1 MVRIG
6 WAGVGFVVVV
16 LAAFAGA
23 GTADAATGVIS
34 APRSDA
40 VLTSSPVTVSVRA
53 PAGAKATRVLLNG
66 RSVRSSLRASRGRL
80 TGRVTRRS
88 GLRYGRNKLVVKE
101 IRSGRR
107 VVREVHHF
115 YLVRRT
121 TSGMARVTVSRG
133 VPLDAQIRV
142 TARAIPNQPVRRVR
156 AWLNGKN
163 VTRDIDKL
171 RRTRYAL
178 SLSAT
183 HGVRYGT
190 NRLRVLVTD
199 LQRGR
204 QSSIG
209 RRFRVRRDAPL
220 ASAGRDRRAQP
231 GVRIRLGGIAKAAQK
246 GTVLR
251 HRWVVVRRPRGSRAR
266 IVGATRAHPSIMP
279 DRSGRYVLRQNL
291 SEVRRTGRSVRQ
303 VGRTARDE
311 AEFTASPLAALMPVS
326 VNAFPVDP
334 RRITIGDRTYDHP
347 GKGATIQWLTLDRAT
362 LEPVNEEANAWCCE
376 DQGGSSLAELTEELE
391 DPPGDRLVIIAIPPN
406 RITLN
411 ENRLDDLNKA
421 LGLIGVNPLTAE
433 QLADGS
439 RQLVILGIPGA
450 PRGTGWIW
458 QSDKAQVA
466 AHPGEPPPTQGWL
479 MQGGTTSESDKA
491 LYRFQPLRLRYDTNS
506 GPRFPGTNT
515 MTIAGVTTYVA
526 QIPDGT
532 GGFHVVEVDP
542 RDMSI
547 VGDNNR
553 VFVTNRSYDPEKSDE
568 TLDAMYGLLS
578 DIRKRGNFAAVQS
591 IGKVGYKTRE
601 WGAVSTALARLGAN
615 PHGFNFLNPDYN
627 PSFAFFGGPPLGR
640 DEVAESTSNLLAG
653 TTSEAVQPGAVSGY
667 VRMRHDGLFEPA
679 SDDATSAGGAV
690 YDAILRPGEPWP
702 HTTGPEAGAYQKA
715 MAYIA
720 SQLTDFKDYTDARK
734 AYTDFAYDSSTQD
747 FNRGFSEL
755 STVAYPGDK
764 KPCTSAEHDGPD
776 VGAPATTS
784 DPPYNRDQ
792 FCDLINELKREFD
805 WIGQIREVFQDYEA
819 ALDRASKE
827 VKVDLV
833 KDGEDIRQNL
843 ASPGGEIVTSLLYL
857 LGDIAEIGG
866 AEGAPF
872 GLFASVF
879 EIGSYIADDKNGE
892 PLSEQVSAKAD
903 ELAAEVDANVG
914 QTADTLDE
922 IQAAAITD
930 YGRLSRLGEL
940 AKKARPN
947 VVNMTAKLKLG
958 VDRYFTST
966 LIRAAYPP
974 RWLKPV
980 TIEYFSHPMPPAECY
995 LTTDI
1000 GSGHTW
1006 GNVPEPAWI
1015 AFRGAPD
1022 GQANDRQT
1030 LVLSKGGAFGGGGTP
1045 PKELTEKLFTPTV
1058 GGSGYGLEKSGWF
1071 WELGDPQKV
1080 EDCYPRGG

>member
-1 MVRIG
+1 M
-6 WAGVGFVVVV
+6 
-16 LAAFAGA
+16 
-23 GTADAATGVIS
+23 
-34 APRSDA
+34 
-40 VLTSSPVTVSVRA
+40 LTSSPVTVSVRA
-53 PAGAKATRVLLNG
+53 PAGAKVTRVLLNG
-66 RSVRSSLRASRGRL
+66 RSVKSSLRARSGRL

-88 GLRYGRNKLVVKE
+88 GLRYGRNTLVVKE
-101 IRSGRR
+101 LRSGRR
-107 VVREVHHF
+107 VVRAVHHF
-115 YLVRRT
+115 FLVRRT
-121 TSGMARVTVSRG
+121 TGGMASVAVSRG
-133 VPLDAQIRV
+133 VPLDARIRL
-142 TARAIPNQPVRRVR
+142 TSRAIAKQPMRKVR
-156 AWLNGKN
+156 AWLNGVD
-163 VTRDIDKL
+163 VTRDIAKL

-183 HGVRYGT
+183 HGLRHGT
-190 NRLRVLVTD
+190 NSLRVSVTD

-204 QSSIG
+204 QSSIE
-209 RRFRVRRDAPL
+209 RRFSVRRDAPL

-231 GVRIRLGGIAKAAQK
+231 GVRIRLAGGAKAARK

-266 IVGATRAHPSIMP
+266 IVGATTARPSIVP
-279 DRSGRYVLRQNL
+279 DRSGRYVLRQNVN
-291 SEVRRTGRSVRQ
+291 EVRRAGRSFRQ
-303 VGRTARDE
+303 VGGTARDE
-311 AEFTASPLAALMPVS
+311 AEFTAGPLSALMPVS
-326 VNAFPVDP
+326 VNAFAADP
-334 RRITIGDRTYDHP
+334 RRITIGDRIYDHR

-362 LEPVNEEANAWCCE
+362 LDPVNDEANTWCCE
-376 DQGGSSLAELTEELE
+376 DQGGSSLAKLTEELE
-391 DPPGDRLVIIAIPPN
+391 DPPGERLVIIAIPPG
-406 RITLN
+406 RITLAPT
-411 ENRLDDLNKA
+411 RLAELNKA
-421 LGLIGVNPLTAE
+421 LALIGVSPLTAA
-433 QLADGS
+433 QLADVS

-450 PRGTGWIW
+450 PHGTGWIW
-458 QSDKAQVA
+458 QRDKAQLPA
-466 AHPGEPPPTQGWL
+466 QPGKPPPTQGWL
-479 MQGGTTSESDKA
+479 MQGGTTSEGDKA
-491 LYRFQPLRLRYDTNS
+491 LYRFQPLRLSYDTKS
-506 GPRFPGTNT
+506 GPFFPGTNS
-515 MTIAGVTTYVA
+515 MTIAGVTTADA

-542 RDMSI
+542 RDMGI

-568 TLDAMYGLLS
+568 TLDAMSRLLS
-578 DIRKRGNFAAVQS
+578 DIRTRGNFAAVQS

-601 WGAVSTALARLGAN
+601 WGAVSDALAKLGAN
-615 PHGFNFLNPDYN
+615 PHGFNFLDPDHNPG
-627 PSFAFFGGPPLGR
+627 FAFFGGPPLSR
-640 DEVAESTSNLLAG
+640 DRVAESTSNLLAG
-653 TTSEAVQPGAVSGY
+653 TTSEAVQPGALSGY

-702 HTTGPEAGAYQKA
+702 HTTGPEAGAYEKA
-715 MAYIA
+715 MAEIT
-720 SQLTDFKDYTDARK
+720 SQLTDFKDSYTDVRA
-734 AYTDFAYDSSTQD
+734 AYTGLAYDTSTQD

-755 STVAYPGDK
+755 PTVAYPGDQR
-764 KPCTSAEHDGPD
+764 PCTSAEHDGPG
-776 VGAPATTS
+776 VGEPATTS

-805 WIGQIREVFQDYEA
+805 WIGQIREVFQDYEV

-843 ASPGGEIVTSLLYL
+843 AAPGGEIVTSLLYL

-866 AEGAPF
+866 AHGAPF

-879 EIGSYIADDKNGE
+879 EIGSYIAEDQNGE
-892 PLSEQVSAKAD
+892 PLSEQISAKAD
-903 ELAAEVDANVG
+903 ELTAEVDANVG

-930 YGRLSRLGEL
+930 HGRLSTLGEL
-940 AKKARPN
+940 AKQARPN

-980 TIEYFSHPMPPAECY
+980 TVKDFSHPMPPAECY
-995 LTTDI
+995 LATDI
-1000 GSGHTW
+1000 GSSHTW
-1006 GNVPEPAWI
+1006 GRVPEPAWI

-1030 LVLSKGGAFGGGGTP
+1030 LVLSKAGAFGGGGTP
-1045 PKELTEKLFTPTV
+1045 PEELTEKLFTPTV
-1058 GGSGYGLEKSGWF
+1058 GGGGYGLEKAGWF
-1071 WELGDPQKV
+1071 WELGDPQRI
-1080 EDCYPRGG
+1080 ENCYPR